1 MFSWIRTTRRRATRS
16 ENAGKHGLGAY
27 PHRDPPAAL
36 PLALPGASK
45 LSPGGGFLL
54 LDTCPLGRYNQYMVN
69 ETQANETG
77 RHGMLVN
84 VENAQGRVNA
94 ALRNWNGETQRYD
107 FEPVVGAV
115 LETGEGGYWQIRDTS
130 WWLDGAWTAES
141 DRTDASW
148 DGIKVR
154 VTGRT
159 IQHSSKVGEAVR
171 VEITFVG
178 DGDEADAV
186 TRGWMK
192 V

>member
-1 MFSWIRTTRRRATRS
+1 MRTPGNTDSAPILTGTLRRPSPWPYQGPQNFLPEGAFYCLTPAHW
-16 ENAGKHGLGAY
+16 AG
-27 PHRDPPAAL
+27 
-36 PLALPGASK
+36 
-45 LSPGGGFLL
+45 
-54 LDTCPLGRYNQYMVN
+54 YNQCMVN

-115 LETGEGGYWQIRDTS
+115 LETDEGGYWQIRDTS